1 MLNLRS
7 LVKFKRNTTFLKITA
22 NRKNIFSHC
31 SWCFSSIE
39 NKNSVFNWSFLYVG
53 VTLSRTWHQMDTRL
67 WKCSNSGLIVYTSG
81 HSWGHLKPSYDHRLS
96 FSGFGNNFVSD
107 GKIFGMPKKCP
118 KTLRR
123 FIIVLNSCV
132 RFALRKAIVWA
143 SWQIVSS
150 SSLLRVIIGAIWPFS
165 PHEDNTMETRSFPIV
180 LARQH
185 DYVKPSQCRRV
196 TIVL

>member
-1 MLNLRS
+1 M
-7 LVKFKRNTTFLKITA
+7 
-22 NRKNIFSHC
+22 
-31 SWCFSSIE
+31 
-39 NKNSVFNWSFLYVG
+39 
-53 VTLSRTWHQMDTRL
+53 
-67 WKCSNSGLIVYTSG
+67 
-81 HSWGHLKPSYDHRLS
+81 
-96 FSGFGNNFVSD
+96 SD

-150 SSLLRVIIGAIWPFS
+150 SSLPRVIIGAIWPFS
-165 PHEDNTMETRSFPIV
+165 PHEDNTMETRSFPIA

-196 TIVL
+196 STVLYIKIGQSCRRRQPNYLNLRSSSVSLAYITPKASESQFRSCTMAYFGDETDRKKKAAALLLLMQLRENDDKFLQVDSLL